1 MKITS
6 LHVYPIKGL
15 RGISLPS
22 TLLTPLGI
30 PHDRTFMLFEL
41 KPDATLTKIQ
51 IDSHPRCARF
61 WQEIIPSDSDS
72 DQLAITFR
80 DPDSPAPSED
90 TLTIPLTPA
99 LPDLSPIT
107 VSLHGSPAAAYRM
120 PDAHATWFGARLGVP
135 VVFVYLGDGR
145 REVLGSTLRP
155 PAAATPAPRGWLS
168 SVTSYLGGSAE
179 EEKPPAYLTFT
190 DAGALLVTSE
200 VSLHEINTTRLP
212 ADSPTGMFKFR
223 PNVVVDGEGEEAW
236 AEDFWGELEVGG
248 TGDGRRNKVLLTG
261 NCVRCMSLNV
271 DYETGKMATGE
282 LGTVLKKLARDRRV
296 DPGHRWSPV
305 FGRYGFPVVG
315 EGEGG
320 GFVVGVGDEV
330 MVTRRN
336 EERTRW
342 DWPGM

>member
-1 MKITS
+1 
-6 LHVYPIKGL
+6 
-15 RGISLPS
+15 
-22 TLLTPLGI
+22 
-30 PHDRTFMLFEL
+30 MLFEI
-41 KPDATLTKIQ
+41 KPDTTLTKIQ
-51 IDSHPRCARF
+51 IDTHPRCARF
-61 WQEIIPSDSDS
+61 WQEIIPSDTDSD

-80 DPDSPAPSED
+80 DPDSPTTSE
-90 TLTIPLTPA
+90 TLTIPLTPDIA
-99 LPDLSPIT
+99 TLPPIT
-107 VSLHGSPAAAYRM
+107 ISLHDSPAAAYRM
-120 PDAHATWFGARLGVP
+120 PDAHAAWFTQRMGVP

-145 REVLGSTLRP
+145 RAVLGETLRP
-155 PAAATPAPRGWLS
+155 PAAPAPKGWLS
-168 SVTSYLGGSAE
+168 YLTGTTTA

-200 VSLHEINTTRLP
+200 PSLREINETRLP
-212 ADSPTGMFKFR
+212 ADSPTSMFKFR

-236 AEDFWGELEVGG
+236 AEDFWGELAFGSG
-248 TGDGRRNKVLLTG
+248 TGEKKVVLTG

-271 DYETGKMATGE
+271 DYETGRMAEGE

-315 EGEGG
+315 EGE
-320 GFVVGVGDEV
+320 FVVRVGEEV
-330 MVTRRN
+330 VVSRRN